1 MHARHAVLAVAS
13 SLLFLLTALP
23 AHADQ
28 KIKTKSNIK
37 NDRVAS
43 TCGEG
48 CNEAGH
54 AWAMQNKIANENDCA
69 SSSTSFTEG
78 CKVYLQE
85 QRLAKSLSN

>member
-54 AWAMQNKIANENDCA
+54 AWAAENKVVNERDCA
-69 SSSTSFTEG
+69 SSSASFTEG
-78 CKVYLQE
+78 CKAYL
-85 QRLAKSLSN
+85 